1 MLCSVLLERGYISSW
16 VGGELTRLDLYLRLL
31 ADPPP
36 IVYGV
41 DVRGFHV
48 LSAQVFKHGC
58 LMRHLPVPDAEPQ
71 RELFLFVLKSAHRVT
86 KLGENL
92 EGQLE
97 NSRGLWIKGQIP

>member
-1 MLCSVLLERGYISSW
+1 MLLERRYISCG

-41 DVRGFHV
+41 DVRGFRV
-48 LSAQVFKHGC
+48 LRAQVFKHGC
-58 LMRHLPVPDAEPQ
+58 LMRHLSVPDAEPQ
-71 RELFLFVLKSAHRVT
+71 REFAVYILQGALRVT
-86 KLGENL
+86 GLGENL
-92 EGQLE
+92 KGQLE